1 MRRRLL
7 WEGSTGCPRQDSNLR
22 TRLRRPALYPLSYEG
37 SGAESSNEPLAEQT
51 NRRREPVGYASGAM
65 IEERLIALIT
75 QALAAAAPELGLT
88 GDWPEIELSKP
99 RQKEHGDFST
109 NVALVVAG
117 RVDRPPREVA
127 EVILRY
133 LPPAEVVASA
143 EVAGPGFINVRL
155 TKAWLTDVLR
165 EVERAGDAY
174 GSAEPNGLRAQVEFV
189 SANPTGPLHIGHA
202 RNAALGDAL
211 ARVLEAAGWSVEREY
226 YFNDTGGQ
234 MDRFGAS
241 VEARYLQLL
250 GGDAEVPE
258 DGYHGDYVTDL
269 AREILEA
276 EGPGPADL
284 PPQGRVAHLQQA
296 AANRVL
302 EQIAGSLERF
312 GVRFDSYMHE
322 RILEEKGEIAAAVER
337 LREAGYAYEKDGA
350 IWFRS
355 TAFGDDKDR
364 PLVRSNGKHTYFGAD
379 CAYLID
385 KFERGFD
392 HIVYVWGADHHG
404 DVARVRGASQALGY
418 EAECVEIAIYQW
430 VSFLRGGEPVAMSKR
445 AGTFVSLD
453 ELIDEVGTDAAR
465 FHLLMFSA
473 DVTMRFD
480 IETVKA
486 QTLDNP
492 VYYVQYGHARIA
504 SILRKAA
511 ERGVEL
517 RPVTEADLS
526 RLELEPELDLLRAI
540 ADMPSQVATAAE
552 IRAPHR
558 LTHAAQDLAARFHRF
573 YTDCPV
579 LSDDAELTQARLWLC
594 RGTEQTIANLLGL
607 LGVSAPESMER
618 TDA

>member
-1 MRRRLL
+1 
-7 WEGSTGCPRQDSNLR
+7 
-22 TRLRRPALYPLSYEG
+22 
-37 SGAESSNEPLAEQT
+37 
-51 NRRREPVGYASGAM
+51 M
-65 IEERLIALIT
+65 IEKRLTALISE
-75 QALAAAAPELGLT
+75 ALAAAAPELGLA
-88 GDWPEIELSKP
+88 GDLPEVELSKP
-99 RQKEHGDFST
+99 RQKELGDLST
-109 NVALVVAG
+109 NVALVVAA
-117 RVDRPPREVA
+117 RVEPPAREVA
-127 EVILRY
+127 EVIVGH
-133 LPPAEVVASA
+133 LPPAEFVASV
-143 EVAGPGFINVRL
+143 EVAGQGFINVRL
-155 TKAWLTDVLR
+155 TAGWLTDVLL

-174 GSAEPNGLRAQVEFV
+174 GRAEPNGRRAQVEFV
-189 SANPTGPLHIGHA
+189 SANPAGPLHIGHA

-250 GGDAEVPE
+250 GREAAFPE

-269 AREILEA
+269 ARAILES
-276 EGPGPADL
+276 EGPGLADL
-284 PPQGRVAHLQQA
+284 PPSERVARLQQLA
-296 AANRVL
+296 ADRVVQQVGATL
-302 EQIAGSLERF
+302 DRF
-312 GVRFDSYMHE
+312 GVRFDSYMRE
-322 RILEEKGEIAAAVER
+322 RVLEEKGEIAAAVER

-350 IWFRS
+350 TWFRS

-364 PLVRSNGKHTYFGAD
+364 PVVRSNGRHTYFGAD

-385 KFERGFD
+385 KFDRGFD

-404 DVARVRGASQALGY
+404 DIARVRGAAQALGY
-418 EAECVEIAIYQW
+418 DVERVEIVIYQW
-430 VSFLRGGEPVAMSKR
+430 VSFLRGGEPVAMSRR

-486 QTLDNP
+486 QTLENP

-504 SILRKAA
+504 SILRKAT
-511 ERGVEL
+511 ERGVSL
-517 RPVTEADLS
+517 RPIADADLS
-526 RLELEPELDLLRAI
+526 RLEDEAELDLLRAV
-540 ADMPSQVATAAE
+540 ADMPSRVAAAAE

-573 YTDCPV
+573 YTECPV

-594 RGTEQTIANLLGL
+594 LGTKQTIANLLGL
-607 LGVSAPESMER
+607 LGVSAPESMDR
-618 TDA
+618 ADA

>member
-1 MRRRLL
+1 
-7 WEGSTGCPRQDSNLR
+7 
-22 TRLRRPALYPLSYEG
+22 
-37 SGAESSNEPLAEQT
+37 
-51 NRRREPVGYASGAM
+51 M
-65 IEERLIALIT
+65 IEEPLIALIT
-75 QALAAAAPELGLT
+75 QALAATARELGLA
-88 GDWPEIELSKP
+88 GDLPEVELSKP

-109 NVALVVAG
+109 NVALVVAA
-117 RVDRPPREVA
+117 RVDRPAREVA
-127 EVILRY
+127 ETVLRH
-133 LPPAEVVASA
+133 LPPADFVASA
-143 EVAGPGFINVRL
+143 EVAGPGFINIRL
-155 TKAWLTDVLR
+155 TTAWLTDVLR
-165 EVERAGDAY
+165 EVDRAGETY
-174 GSAEPNGLRAQVEFV
+174 GRAARNGLTAQVEFV
-189 SANPTGPLHIGHA
+189 SANPNGPLHIGHA

-241 VEARYLQLL
+241 VDARYLQLV
-250 GGDAEVPE
+250 GRDAEVPE
-258 DGYHGDYVTDL
+258 DGYRGEYVIEL
-269 AREILEA
+269 ARDILGS
-276 EGPGPADL
+276 EGPGLADL
-284 PPQGRVAHLQQA
+284 PVEERVTRLQLLA
-296 AANRVL
+296 AERVL
-302 EQIAGSLERF
+302 KQIDATLGRF
-312 GVRFDSYMHE
+312 GVRFDTYMHE
-322 RILEEKGEIAAAVER
+322 HVLEDKGEIAAAVER
-337 LREAGYAYEKDGA
+337 LRAAGYAYDKDGA

-364 PLVRSNGKHTYFGAD
+364 PMVRSNGKHTYFGAD

-404 DVARVRGASQALGY
+404 DVARVRGAAEAFGY
-418 EAECVEIAIYQW
+418 EPERVEIVIYQW
-430 VSFLRGGEPVAMSKR
+430 VSFLRGGEPVAMSTR

-465 FHLLMFSA
+465 FHLLMFGA

-486 QTLDNP
+486 QTLENP

-504 SILRKAA
+504 SILRKAS
-511 ERGVEL
+511 ERGVAL
-517 RPVTEADLS
+517 RPIAEADLS
-526 RLELEPELDLLRAI
+526 RLEDEAELDLLRAV

-594 RGTEQTIANLLGL
+594 RGTKQAIANLLGL

-618 TDA
+618 AGA